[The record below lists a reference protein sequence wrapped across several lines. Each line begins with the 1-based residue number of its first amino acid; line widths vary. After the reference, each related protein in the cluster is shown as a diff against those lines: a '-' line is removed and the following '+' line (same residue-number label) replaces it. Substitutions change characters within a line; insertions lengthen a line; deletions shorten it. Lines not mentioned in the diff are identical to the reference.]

1 MREAIAA
8 GASMVNDVSALEAA
22 GALEAVAGSAAAVCL
37 MHKRGEPQTM
47 QQNPQYGD
55 VVREVRDYLESRVR
69 AAENAG
75 VARERIA
82 IDPGFGFGKGVEH
95 NLALL
100 ANLRALTGLGVPLL
114 VGLSR
119 KAMLGRLT
127 GKGPGERIYASIA
140 AAVLAMERGAS
151 IVRVHDVPAT
161 RDALA
166 VWLAARDTIGAV
178 SPEGSG
184 R

>member
-8 GASMVNDVSALEAA
+8 GANVVNDVSALEGA
-22 GALEAVAGSAAAVCL
+22 GALDAVAGSDVAVCL

-47 QQNPQYGD
+47 QQNPHYDD
-55 VVREVRDYLESRVR
+55 VVREVRDYLANRVR
-69 AAENAG
+69 AAQAAG
-75 VARERIA
+75 IAPERIV
-82 IDPGFGFGKGVEH
+82 IDPGFGFGKDFEH
-95 NLALL
+95 NVALL
-100 ANLRALTGLGVPLL
+100 ANLGSLSGLGVPLL

-127 GKGPGERIYASIA
+127 GRGPGERLYASVA
-140 AAVLAMERGAS
+140 AAVLAVERGAS
-151 IVRVHDVPAT
+151 IIRVHDVSAT

-166 VWLAARDTIGAV
+166 VWLAVRDTIGAV